1 MTKFKFCFKENG
13 RKSYCWNFGAG
24 KSYNK
29 NAEEGGTMRK
39 LVVVASILSFLILS
53 SCFYIRVDYRGEMG
67 RVPVD
72 EFHKIVPFSS
82 GGTLSLENGNGNIEI
97 HGWETEELEVNAKKT
112 IQLPDRTRFYFYPG
126 RDFAPGIIFDKFEN
140 FVKIRTKEVLEDKEA
155 GFVDFI
161 IDVPHSVNLK
171 DIVARRG
178 NIYISEVYGDAF
190 LDLMEGEI
198 VVENFSGS
206 LTASIVHGSVSAS
219 LFDLREED
227 EIVITS
233 QEGNITLSIQESSS
247 ARIEAVFP
255 DGSFSSDFEFEFP
268 PDEKK
273 IDVQL
278 GEGGSRISLAAMRG
292 DVAIKKIV
300 KD

>member
-1 MTKFKFCFKENG
+1 
-13 RKSYCWNFGAG
+13 
-24 KSYNK
+24 
-29 NAEEGGTMRK
+29 MRK
-39 LVVVASILSFLILS
+39 LVVIASVLSCLILS
-53 SCFYIRVDYRGEMG
+53 SCFYIRVDYRGEME

-72 EFHKIVPFSS
+72 EFHKNVPFSS
-82 GGTLSLENGNGNIEI
+82 GGTLSLENASGNIEI
-97 HGWETEELEVNAKKT
+97 RGWEAEELEVYAKKM
-112 IQLPDRTRFYFYPG
+112 IQFPDHARFYFYPG
-126 RDFAPGIIFDKFEN
+126 RDFVPGIVFDKFEN
-140 FVKIRTKEVLEDKEA
+140 FVKIRTREVLDDKEA

-171 DIVARRG
+171 DILARRG
-178 NIYISEVYGDAF
+178 NIYISEVYGDAY
-190 LDLMEGEI
+190 LDLMDGEI

-206 LTASIVHGSVSAS
+206 LIASVVHGSVSAS

-233 QEGNITLSIQESSS
+233 QEGNITLLIQESVC

-255 DGSFSSDFEFEFP
+255 DGNFSSDFEFEFL

-273 IDVQL
+273 IDAQL
-278 GEGGSRISLAAMRG
+278 GEGGPRISLTALMG
-292 DVAIKKIV
+292 DVRIKKID